1 MKYIVIDKS
10 GARGAE
16 KELPV
21 ELTVKEISFPLIHE
35 VVEIERNNRR
45 QGTHSTKTKAMVSGG
60 GKKPWRQKGTGS
72 ARQGST
78 RNPQFRGGGVA
89 HGPQP
94 RDYSKEIPRAKR
106 KNGLKHILAHK
117 ANLSSLFVI
126 DGLKLEDY
134 STKVAY
140 EILKKANI
148 LPSETVCFVFADGD
162 QFVEP
167 SVRNIQLVQ
176 AMNAKRLQAPE
187 LYHNSALV
195 MTSEAFDAVAAS
207 FK

>member
-16 KELPV
+16 KDLPAELA
-21 ELTVKEISFPLIHE
+21 VKEVSFPLIHE
-35 VVEIERNNRR
+35 VIEIERNNRR

-60 GKKPWRQKGTGS
+60 GKKPWRQKGTGY

-94 RDYSKEIPRAKR
+94 VDYSKVIPRAKR
-106 KNGLKHILAHK
+106 KNGLKHIVAHK
-117 ANLSSLFVI
+117 ANVGSLFVI
-126 DGLKLEDY
+126 EGLKMEGY
-134 STKVAY
+134 STRTAY

-148 LPSETVCFVFADGD
+148 LPSETVCFVYADGD
-162 QFVEP
+162 QYVEP

-176 AMNAKRLQAPE
+176 AMNARRLLAPE
-187 LYHNSALV
+187 LYNNSALV
-195 MTSEAFDAVAAS
+195 MTSEAFDAITAS
-207 FK
+207 LR